1 MGEAPLPAYPIYSRA
16 EVLCSQY
23 VARALWVLSFALLG
37 LLAVWSAGPQWAI

>member
-23 VARALWVLSFALLG
+23 VARVLWILSAVLLMALG
-37 LLAVWSAGPQWAI
+37 TWAAESQ